1 MYSICFLHKTEGKKL
16 LKPWVSAAIH
26 GDPNSCSMKNWLSLL
41 RRRLNSRR
49 TWFLR
54 VLRVSLCSLPDYG
67 WENKAQG
74 PPPKPLTGVGAA
86 WWSTEPRQK
95 GRWGEKQARREGE
108 VDKTVSRPTNEDCRL
123 YKDAGWS
130 SVLHPVCPAQCLM
143 WRWQAIWVCWVSGRP
158 FTRVIIIII
167 FFFSR
172 GLLKPS

>member
-41 RRRLNSRR
+41 RWRLNSRQ

-54 VLRVSLCSLPDYG
+54 VLCVSLRSLPCFQRSLPDYG
-67 WENKAQG
+67 QENKAQG
-74 PPPKPLTGVGAA
+74 PPRKPLTGVGAA

-108 VDKTVSRPTNEDCRL
+108 VDKMVSKPTNEDCRL
-123 YKDAGWS
+123 HKDAGWGAS
-130 SVLHPVCPAQCLM
+130 RVPSTVSDVTLTSYMGVLSKWKAFHE
-143 WRWQAIWVCWVSGRP
+143 GY
-158 FTRVIIIII
+158 
-167 FFFSR
+167 
-172 GLLKPS
+172 